1 MFRNQGLY
9 RELTKHLQPGL
20 IAIDLLRSRTLKS
33 AYMTIEFFLNEES
46 YLEAQSALSQ
56 SVLIRMIKN

>member
-1 MFRNQGLY
+1 MFCNQGLY
-9 RELTKHLQPGL
+9 RELTMHLQPGL
-20 IAIDLLRSRTLKS
+20 IAIDLLRSRTLES

-56 SVLIRMIKN
+56 SVLISMIKN

>member
-1 MFRNQGLY
+1 M
-9 RELTKHLQPGL
+9 HLQPGL
-20 IAIDLLRSRTLKS
+20 IAIDLLRSRTLES